1 MTWQSLDF
9 IVFLFDTPRD
19 LIPIS
24 RPNKL
29 CVERHSIDLLGH
41 IVFQQVSWE
50 QNRRTNGKQQIFW
63 TPQGHTVF
71 QSKSGD
77 GTHKWQSN
85 KFCRPH
91 KVIYYFKVSRGGGRN
106 QQLASDK
113 RCRPPRQWWSS
124 SPHWVRDC
132 ACSMHHH
139 RSRKLRIF
147 FFRGSF
153 PPDPKMQKSSKSPPA
168 PPLPLCFKVRA
179 FLKSKPPIT
188 YKVVGLQF

>member
-29 CVERHSIDLLGH
+29 CVGRHSIDLLGH
-41 IVFQQVSWE
+41 IVFQQVSRG
-50 QNRRTNGKQQIFW
+50 QNRQTNGKQQIFW
-63 TPQGHTVF
+63 TPQGYTVF
-71 QSKSGD
+71 QSPSGTEPTNGKATSFVDPTKSYIIS
-77 GTHKWQSN
+77 K
-85 KFCRPH
+85 
-91 KVIYYFKVSRGGGRN
+91 KVGGRN

-153 PPDPKMQKSSKSPPA
+153 PPRTKDAKVLEIPPCPPPFPFASKW
-168 PPLPLCFKVRA
+168 
-179 FLKSKPPIT
+179 
-188 YKVVGLQF
+188 GLS